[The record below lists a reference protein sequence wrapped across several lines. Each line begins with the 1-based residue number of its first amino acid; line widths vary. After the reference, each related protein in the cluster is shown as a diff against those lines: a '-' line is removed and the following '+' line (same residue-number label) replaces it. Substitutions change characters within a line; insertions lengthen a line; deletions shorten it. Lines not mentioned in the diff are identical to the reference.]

1 MWGGKEGL
9 RQEMQELGSEMG
21 LEAVLMATD
30 LSMPQPPEPE
40 LRDHPESPPTGIQ
53 WGWNSEGR
61 VLSSFTSVWSLADFS
76 KLHSV
81 QTSPANS
88 FGKESSVVTYM
99 SPLLRPVWGNH
110 EECSHGKS
118 LMESCNQEVL

>member
-88 FGKESSVVTYM
+88 SGKRV
-99 SPLLRPVWGNH
+99 LW
-110 EECSHGKS
+110 SHT
-118 LMESCNQEVL
+118 